1 MEALYEGKYAAEYE
15 PADLWWELA
24 LMPTLQIS
32 HEVQKWNS
40 LLLRW
45 LFSNESRYFKEWT
58 SRMKH
63 HLALILLPSR
73 FNNSFS
79 HAPKLFVTTVKWF
92 LKIVQHH
99 KKAFIHIQSHGR
111 PLWKH
116 KWLWFVLAC
125 NTAISEE
132 TRARLVRA
140 CNYCFCLLLRTAP
153 NYPPQTW
160 KSPNYRRK
168 AEESKTWNITRDVCN
183 NCFQVHF
190 MLTSC

>member
-1 MEALYEGKYAAEYE
+1 MKYKNGSLCFCVDCFLMNLDILKSE
-15 PADLWWELA
+15 PAEWNTIWLWSCYPLA
-24 LMPTLQIS
+24 STI
-32 HEVQKWNS
+32 H
-40 LLLRW
+40 
-45 LFSNESRYFKEWT
+45 
-58 SRMKH
+58 
-63 HLALILLPSR
+63 
-73 FNNSFS
+73 
-79 HAPKLFVTTVKWF
+79 F
-92 LKIVQHH
+92 LTHPNYLSPQWSGFWRARQIVQHH
-99 KKAFIHIQSHGR
+99 KKAFIHIQSHAR

-132 TRARLVRA
+132 TRARLVRV

-160 KSPNYRRK
+160 KFPNYRRK
-168 AEESKTWNITRDVCN
+168 AEESKTWNISREVCN